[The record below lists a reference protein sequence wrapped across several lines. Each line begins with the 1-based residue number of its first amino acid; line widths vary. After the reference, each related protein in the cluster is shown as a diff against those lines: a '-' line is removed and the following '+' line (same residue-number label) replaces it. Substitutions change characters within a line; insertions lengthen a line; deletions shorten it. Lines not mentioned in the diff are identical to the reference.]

1 PDRTDSAGRRTADVG
16 AQTPRPLLRVRTL
29 RRLHHPHDR
38 AEHLRDWS
46 ETVNG
51 WRLALSEADDLAVGR
66 GGDAPHRIR
75 VVIADDN
82 PAFCL
87 RLAAGHRRRPGHD
100 RLAAPGDGATALEE
114 IPPRAHRSSSL
125 ARLSVTRRQLQELA
139 VGGV

>member
-66 GGDAPHRIR
+66 GADAPHRIR

-82 PAFCL
+82 PAFCHAWQRVIDADPDMTASR
-87 RLAAGHRRRPGHD
+87 RLAMRHRAGGDP
-100 RLAAPGDGATALEE
+100 AAGSSIFLIGAFERDSAS
-114 IPPRAHRSSSL
+114 AS
-125 ARLSVTRRQLQELA
+125 
-139 VGGV
+139 